1 MGKKLVKNYFFTPG
15 PGYTTYLYPNALTLL
30 QANKEFV
37 QREII
42 GYINNRVA
50 AADPDFVGYIYDTD
64 LCLRD
69 SGYVIDAWIFDLKYG
84 GNFATRKVAAGYW
97 NKNVPVIDGTRVPE
111 IKGYEFAENLIN
123 NFILKNI
130 LSTPYQ
136 SAVDQFRD
144 LSKTSESDAD
154 DVITNVATIVRTV
167 IQNGLGS
174 LPSITG
180 GPGRVELLGKLL
192 PNEILLITNTTDN
205 IIIYNFSDSA
215 RGGTTEFVSGN
226 TINFPTATSINN
238 GVTTLY
244 LNYSTSSMSSTD
256 NLQIFV
262 EGQEVRVRPYDFGT
276 DAIERMRIAQPQ
288 AMIDADFEY
297 GLQPTKWQA
306 IAAARGYP
314 TTYEVLGT
322 DILVATNGITTD
334 ASSGTSGIGAS
345 LISVK
350 TVSAHGLV
358 IGDPFTIRA
367 LNSSV
372 NGFNRAEGTFLVNTV
387 PASDTF
393 TFYAKA
399 KVGVSSGEIIGGSSV
414 QLRKAAFYTGA
425 DLASPTLSVASNGSS
440 GTFST
445 QFIVPT
451 NSAVINFTGTAPSL
465 GAPLSHPSIPNGSQV
480 SGIFGTGGKV
490 GDFRLKNSTIS
501 TETTI
506 YFADLVG
513 LSANMVLNNS
523 GTQNPIT
530 ILNGEEAVLS
540 DAVGANLRGDQ
551 ESYFVTPTSVLGTGT
566 GARFNIQIGTGGA
579 YNLGATNV
587 PTGTG
592 ARFTITSN
600 GSTYNIDSITA
611 GGSGYNVNDTVK
623 VLGSLLGGVDGTNDC
638 RITVSTVT
646 AGVVTAVTVSPYNQA
661 VTSAT
666 YSNVA
671 SVGVTGSGTLNAIQ
685 AAGTGYQQ
693 GDTLL
698 VTGTSLGG
706 TSDDNLYINIVS
718 VNSGTVTA
726 VSVSKG
732 AHTTLTEGIY
742 QNIASSNT
750 AAQGTNL
757 LLTVTRNA
765 GTYSAVPYGAGQG
778 FNVGNRFRILGTD
791 VGGTTTTNDLTLYVD
806 STTNFLPGGSYGQGG
821 VYGLTI
827 TSGTAVRGDTI
838 PIYSAVSITNA
849 TSNSMPVAS
858 SVSFSAIATLQATFP
873 NNHGLVPGANILVSI
888 SSSGS
893 NHALAA
899 GPFSVT
905 GVPSS
910 NSILYTAR
918 ATGPIATG
926 LIGTIYARPDAFF
939 THRPFDG
946 GVQLSTGGPQHG
958 AQAIRQSKK
967 YIRYQSGKG
976 AMYNTGAL
984 FAPSFDIRSAIASGT
999 TAGSTITVVTDDVD
1013 HGMQVGASV
1022 VLEGIETIG
1031 YDGEYIVTGIIDER
1045 SFTVEADL
1053 PLGST
1058 TGSIGSPCFASLKY
1072 WSGAVVRSGI
1082 FDDQNGIFWQYNG
1095 REMAVGRRSSTFQLS
1110 GTISANT
1117 NSNLI
1122 TGFNS
1127 RFRDQLSAGDRVVLR
1142 GMTHIVTSI
1151 DSDTQMTVNPDYRG
1165 VSNVTGVKIAKII
1178 DIIIPQSEW
1187 NIDTCDGNGPSG
1199 YNIDV
1204 TKMQMIGIQFSWYG
1218 AGFIDWM
1225 LRGPTGDYVFCHR
1238 LKGNNLNNEAYMRTG
1253 NLPVRYEVL
1262 NEGING
1268 RLAANMN
1275 LLSTSITL
1283 NDASQFPNSGTVYI
1297 DNELINY
1304 GSKTGNVLSNITRSA
1319 TYTNFASGSTRSY
1332 TAGETA
1338 SHAAK
1343 TGVILATCTAS
1354 PIISHWGSAYLI
1366 DGNFDEDR
1374 GFIFNYQAAEVGL
1387 TPVKQTL
1394 FLIRLAPS
1402 VSNSVIGDLG
1412 DRELINRAQ
1421 LLLQGIEI
1429 TGGTSTST
1437 GSMILEGVLNPQN
1450 YPINPANITW
1460 QSLNSSALGGQP
1472 SFAQVAVGNSVT
1484 WTTGSIN
1491 VNAQTITFNRNRGS
1505 VDLYFASGQI
1515 PTVAV
1520 GQSVS
1525 GNGIAGGTLV
1535 TQKLDNVPS
1544 VGTTRI
1550 LISQGTTQNINVGT
1564 TITFTSASAALPG
1577 QTIFSLVAAPGGT
1590 SSLDLSKLNE
1600 LTNTTIGG
1608 RGTFPNGPDV
1618 LAINAYVS
1626 GGSGY
1631 NASINLRW
1639 GEAQA

>member
-15 PGYTTYLYPNALTLL
+15 PGYKTYLYPNALTLL
-30 QANKEFV
+30 EANKEFI

-42 GYINNRVA
+42 GYIDNRVA

-84 GNFATRKVAAGYW
+84 GNFATRKVAAKYW
-97 NKNVPVIDGTRVPE
+97 NKNVPTIDGTRVPE

-136 SAVDQFRD
+136 SAVDQFIN
-144 LSKTSESDAD
+144 LSKISESDAD
-154 DVITNVATIVRTV
+154 DLITNVATIVRTV

-174 LPSITG
+174 LPSISG
-180 GPGRVELLGKLL
+180 GPGRIELLGKLL
-192 PNEILLITNTTDN
+192 SNEILLITNTTDN
-205 IIIYNFSDSA
+205 IIIYNFSDSVL
-215 RGGTTEFVSGN
+215 GGTIDFIADN
-226 TINFPTATSINN
+226 TINFPNATSINN

-244 LNYSTSSMSSTD
+244 LNYSTNSMSSTD

-262 EGQEVRVRPYDFGT
+262 ESQEVKVRPYDFGT
-276 DAIERMRIAQPQ
+276 DAIERLRVAQPQ

-306 IAAARGYP
+306 IAGARGYP

-322 DILVATNGITTD
+322 DILVANNGITTN
-334 ASSGTSGIGAS
+334 ASSGTNGVGAS
-345 LISVK
+345 LITVK

-387 PASDTF
+387 SASDTF

-399 KVGVSSGEIIGGSSV
+399 KVGVGDGEIIGSASV

-425 DLASPTLSVASNGSS
+425 EVSTPILSVASNGSA

-445 QFIVPT
+445 QFIVPS
-451 NSAVINFTGTAPSL
+451 NSAVINFTGTVPSL

-480 SGIFGTGGKV
+480 AGIFGDGGKV
-490 GDFRLKNSTIS
+490 GDFRLKSSTIS
-501 TETTI
+501 TESTI
-506 YFADLVG
+506 YFADLAG
-513 LSANMVLNNS
+513 LNANMVINNS

-530 ILNGEEAVLS
+530 ILNGEQAVLS
-540 DAVGANLRGDQ
+540 DPIGANLRGDQ
-551 ESYFVTPTSVLGTGT
+551 ESYFVTPTSVIGIGT
-566 GARFNIQIGTGGA
+566 GARFNIQIGAGGA

-600 GSTYNIDSITA
+600 GSTYTINAITA
-611 GGSGYNVNDTVK
+611 GGSGYTANDTVK
-623 VLGSLLGGVDGTNDC
+623 VLGSLLGGVNGTNDC
-638 RITVSTVT
+638 RIIVNTVA

-661 VTSAT
+661 ITSAT
-666 YSNVA
+666 YSNLA
-671 SVGVTGSGTLNAIQ
+671 SVGVTGSSTLPAIQ
-685 AAGTGYQQ
+685 AAGIGYQQ

-698 VTGTSLGG
+698 VAGTSLGG
-706 TSDDNLYINIVS
+706 TLDDNLYLNVVS
-718 VNSGTVTA
+718 VNNGAVTD
-726 VSVSKG
+726 VSISKG
-732 AHTTLTEGIY
+732 AHTTLTEEIY
-742 QNIASSNT
+742 QNLASSNA

-765 GTYSAVPYGAGQG
+765 GTYSAIPYAPGQG
-778 FNVGNRFRILGTD
+778 FNVGNRFKILGTD
-791 VGGTTTTNDLTLYVD
+791 VGGTTTANDLILYVD

-821 VYGLTI
+821 VYGLTV

-838 PIYSAVSITNA
+838 AVYSALSITNA

-888 SSSGS
+888 SSNGS
-893 NHALAA
+893 NHTLAA
-899 GPFSVT
+899 GPFAVT
-905 GVPSS
+905 GMPSS
-910 NSILYTAR
+910 NTILYIAR
-918 ATGPIATG
+918 SSGTIATG
-926 LIGTIYARPDAFF
+926 LSGAIYARPDAFF

-946 GVQLSTGGPQHG
+946 GVQLSSGGPQHG

-984 FAPSFDIRSAIASGT
+984 FAPSFDIRSATASGT
-999 TAGSTITVVTDDVD
+999 TAGSTITIVTDDVD
-1013 HGMQVGASV
+1013 HGMQAGASV
-1022 VLEGIETIG
+1022 ILEGIETIG

-1045 SFTVEADL
+1045 VFTVEADL

-1072 WSGAVVRSGI
+1072 WSGAVVRSGV

-1110 GTISANT
+1110 GTVSANT

-1127 RFRDQLSAGDRVVLR
+1127 RFRDQLSAGDRIILR
-1142 GMTHIVTSI
+1142 GMSHIVTHI
-1151 DSDTQMTVNPDYRG
+1151 DSDTQMTLNPDYRG
-1165 VSNVTGVKIAKII
+1165 VSNVTGAKIAKII
-1178 DIIIPQSEW
+1178 DIIIPQSQW

-1225 LRGPTGDYVFCHR
+1225 LRGPTGDYIFCHR

-1262 NEGING
+1262 NEGVNG
-1268 RLAANMN
+1268 RLAANMD

-1304 GSKTGNVLSNITRSA
+1304 GSKTGNVLNNITRSA
-1319 TYTNFASGSTRSY
+1319 IYTNFASGSTRSY
-1332 TAGETA
+1332 TAGARA
-1338 SHAAK
+1338 SHTAK
-1343 TGVILATCTAS
+1343 TGVILTTCTAN

-1366 DGNFDEDR
+1366 DGNFDQDR
-1374 GFIFNYQAAEVGL
+1374 GFIFNYQAAEFAL
-1387 TPVKQTL
+1387 TNFKQTV

-1412 DRELINRAQ
+1412 ERELINRAQ

-1429 TGGTSTST
+1429 TGGAPSST

-1450 YPINPANITW
+1450 YPTDPNNITW
-1460 QSLNSSALGGQP
+1460 RSLNSSALGGQP
-1472 SFAQVAVGNSVT
+1472 SFAQAATGGSVV
-1484 WTTGSIN
+1484 WTTGTN
-1491 VNAQTITFNRNRGS
+1491 TITAPTTRFDRFRGNI
-1505 VDLYFASGQI
+1505 DLYFSTTSVAS
-1515 PTVAV
+1515 VAV

-1525 GNGIAGGTLV
+1525 GTGIAGGSLV
-1535 TQKLDNVPS
+1535 QQKTDNIPTT
-1544 VGTTRI
+1544 GTTRI
-1550 LISQGTTQNINVGT
+1550 IINYQFTLNIPLNT
-1564 TITFTSASAALPG
+1564 SITFSAAAAALPG
-1577 QTIFSLVAAPGGT
+1577 QTIFSLIAAPGGT
-1590 SSLDLSKLNE
+1590 SALDLSKLNE
-1600 LTNTTIGG
+1600 LTNTPIGG

-1626 GGSGY
+1626 GGTGY